1 MFRDKNNLEILK
13 KALAVIAEEEAA
25 KLPSEEECADITFSE
40 EFERKMERIIRFQ
53 KKPYYS
59 YVNTVGKRVACIIL
73 AILIAFTTVT
83 FSVKAFREAVLE
95 FFVETF
101 EKFSIVGFNEEDLD
115 NSLDHIETY
124 YAPTYIPEGYE
135 LEYDR
140 KSPSMRRMKFYC
152 ENEYIYFSQ
161 RLINDSDYYLD
172 TENADVEYIEVEGL
186 NDGYLAQKD
195 NKITLCWN
203 DDAYAYSIYSTG
215 KFAEKELVMIAES
228 ITIE

>member
-1 MFRDKNNLEILK
+1 MFRDKKNLEILK

-25 KLPSEEECADITFSE
+25 KLPSEEECADVTFSE
-40 EFERKMERIIRFQ
+40 EFERKMEKLIRFQ

-83 FSVKAFREAVLE
+83 FSVKALREAVLE

-135 LEYDR
+135 LEYDK
-140 KSPSMRRMKFYC
+140 KSSNIRCIKYVFG
-152 ENEYIYFSQ
+152 NNYIYFTQ
-161 RLINDSDYYLD
+161 RCINNSDYYID
-172 TENADVEYIEVEGL
+172 TETSKTELVYI
-186 NDGYLAQKD
+186 NKHIGYYIDKNGNVALYWSD
-195 NKITLCWN
+195 N
-203 DDAYAYSIYSTG
+203 YYEYSIAISDSY
-215 KFAEKELVMIAES
+215 KDQIIKIAES
-228 ITIE
+228 VE